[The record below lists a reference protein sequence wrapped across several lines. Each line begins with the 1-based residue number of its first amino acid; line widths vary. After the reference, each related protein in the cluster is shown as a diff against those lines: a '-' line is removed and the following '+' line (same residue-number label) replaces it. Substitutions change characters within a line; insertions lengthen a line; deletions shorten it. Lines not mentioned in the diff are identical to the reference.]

1 MNNLDSNQ
9 RHREPPEEEKYPKK
23 NLQTNL
29 RPHNEGLQ
37 RRNNVLLDSISNQES
52 QGGLAKKLNHQHE
65 IIQQKHQLGSNVPQI
80 LFPSEA
86 GAAGQVYQGTF
97 KLFNDLNF
105 ALSCQYPIVEIKPYH
120 NSYSEGL
127 REII

>member
-1 MNNLDSNQ
+1 MPPKRYNQVRDRIVMNNLDSNQ

-23 NLQTNL
+23 NFQTNL
-29 RPHNEGLQ
+29 RPRNEGLQ
-37 RRNNVLLDSISNQES
+37 RQNNVLLDSLSNQES
-52 QGGLAKKLNHQHE
+52 QGGLATKLNQQHE

-97 KLFNDLNF
+97 KQLGINTYNV
-105 ALSCQYPIVEIKPYH
+105 AHIKY
-120 NSYSEGL
+120 
-127 REII
+127 

>member
-1 MNNLDSNQ
+1 MPPKRYNQVRDRIVMNNLDSNQ

-23 NLQTNL
+23 NLQTNF
-29 RPHNEGLQ
+29 RTHNAGLQ
-37 RRNNVLLDSISNQES
+37 RQNNVLLDSISNQES

-97 KLFNDLNF
+97 KQLGINTYNV
-105 ALSCQYPIVEIKPYH
+105 AHIKY
-120 NSYSEGL
+120 
-127 REII
+127 

>member
-29 RPHNEGLQ
+29 HPHNEGLQ
-37 RRNNVLLDSISNQES
+37 RQNNVVLDSISNQES
-52 QGGLAKKLNHQHE
+52 QGGLAKILNHQHE
-65 IIQQKHQLGSNVPQI
+65 IIQQNPQQGSNIPQI

-86 GAAGQVYQGTF
+86 GAVGKVHQGIF
-97 KLFNDLNF
+97 KQIL
-105 ALSCQYPIVEIKPYH
+105 
-120 NSYSEGL
+120 
-127 REII
+127 